1 MTTTSSPAAA
11 TMDLPAATRPTI
23 RSGPGRRPGRW
34 REPLGAAGWRILG
47 LAAFLIVWHLL
58 ALSIGS
64 RAILPGPWEV
74 ATDFA
79 DSFVDDPGLR
89 YLGVRS
95 PGVATNLAWTVG
107 LAVVAWAAGS
117 ALGAAVGLLSSRIQ
131 WIRNISE
138 PLFFVF
144 GAVPALVLAP
154 FFLVWFGQ
162 GHLNKMV
169 LVGFYCF
176 VSVGLVAQ
184 SAAAAFPPS
193 FEEYAAT
200 QGLNSR
206 ARFRYVIV
214 PGTLP
219 SVLSGL
225 RIALAT
231 GIAVQ
236 ATVELLGSQIGI
248 GRLIALRAGQGDV
261 SGVLGLSIALGLVA
275 IFLDLVLR
283 RGIRTLTRWQ

>member
-1 MTTTSSPAAA
+1 MTTTYRATASPLDAANA
-11 TMDLPAATRPTI
+11 SGSGERRP
-23 RSGPGRRPGRW
+23 RDRARRGRR
-34 REPLGAAGWRILG
+34 LGSALGWRALG
-47 LAAFLIVWHLL
+47 VIVFLTAWHLI
-58 ALSIGS
+58 ALGVDS
-64 RAILPGPWEV
+64 RAILPGPLRVWI
-74 ATDFA
+74 DFTS
-79 DSFVDDPGLR
+79 SFADDPGLR

-95 PGVATNLAWTVG
+95 PGVAINLVWTVG

-117 ALGAAVGLLSSRIQ
+117 VLGAATGLLSSRVR
-131 WIRNISE
+131 WIRNACE

-162 GHLNKMV
+162 GHLNKV
-169 LVGFYCF
+169 LLVGFYCF

-184 SAAAAFPPS
+184 SAAAALPPS
-193 FEEYAAT
+193 SEEYAAT
-200 QGLNSR
+200 QGLNAR
-206 ARFRYVIV
+206 ARFLHVLV

-219 SVLSGL
+219 AVLSGL

-231 GIAVQ
+231 AIAVQ

-261 SGVLGLSIALGLVA
+261 SGVLGLSIALGVVA
-275 IFLDLVLR
+275 IALDFLLR
-283 RGIRTLTRWQ
+283 RGIRILTRWQ

>member
-1 MTTTSSPAAA
+1 MTTTYHAAA
-11 TMDLPAATRPTI
+11 PLDATGTSGSVGRP
-23 RSGPGRRPGRW
+23 RPPDRARRGRQLGSALGW
-34 REPLGAAGWRILG
+34 RALGVVVFLAGWHLIALG
-47 LAAFLIVWHLL
+47 VA
-58 ALSIGS
+58 S
-64 RAILPGPWEV
+64 RAILPGPLEV
-74 ATDFA
+74 WIDFTS
-79 DSFVDDPGLR
+79 SFADDPGLR

-95 PGVATNLAWTVG
+95 PGVAINLVWTVG

-117 ALGAAVGLLSSRIQ
+117 VLGAAAGLLSSRIQ
-131 WIRNISE
+131 WIRNACE

-162 GHLNKMV
+162 GHLNKML

-184 SAAAAFPPS
+184 SAAAALPPS
-193 FEEYAAT
+193 SEEYAAT
-200 QGLNSR
+200 QGLNTR
-206 ARFRYVIV
+206 ARFLYVLV

-231 GIAVQ
+231 AIAVQ

-261 SGVLGLSIALGLVA
+261 SGVLGLSIALGVVA
-275 IFLDLVLR
+275 IVLDLVLR
-283 RGIRTLTRWQ
+283 RGIRVLTRWQ